1 MEKPIRV
8 PVMLCAGCEA
18 AYDHTRDEA
27 PCCETYRPSRS
38 QTGVAHLVPDSLEAR
53 LMELGREYAEY
64 SALIDSRSRFGGTIT
79 IEDCCPLS
87 TALATVREHP
97 DFTPAP

>member
-18 AYDHTRDEA
+18 VYDHTRDEA

-38 QTGVAHLVPDSLEAR
+38 QTGVAHLATDSLEAR
-53 LMELGREYAEY
+53 LIALGQAYL
-64 SALIDSRSRFGGTIT
+64 ALRQ
-79 IEDCCPLS
+79 
-87 TALATVREHP
+87 HP
-97 DFTPAP
+97 DYTPAP